1 VAFCFGFWGSPS
13 RSSFFSPYS
22 GTDSTMAIP
31 ETPGRVGAGLG
42 VERAIPA
49 EASSSAVAWPAIIA
63 GAFVAVAVSLLLLAL
78 GSGIGLSSL
87 SMWSGSGASAT
98 TFTVGAAIW
107 LIIVQWLASGL
118 GGYLTGRL
126 RTKWVDLHTH
136 EVFFRDTAHGFLTW
150 AVASVIGVAVLGS
163 AVSSVIS
170 GSLHGAAGLA
180 SGVAQ
185 GASQAAS
192 QGIGQSSGDGTQSG
206 AGYYIDSLF
215 RSDHPSANASNGE
228 VRSEAG
234 RILAMGLR
242 NGDVPAA
249 DKTYLAQ
256 LVAARTGLSQADAQ
270 KRVDDVIAQEK
281 AAEEKARQA
290 ADKARKAASSL
301 AFFTFFSMLIGAFIA
316 SAAAAF
322 GGRQRDEY

>member
-1 VAFCFGFWGSPS
+1 
-13 RSSFFSPYS
+13 
-22 GTDSTMAIP
+22 MAIS
-31 ETPGRVGAGLG
+31 ETAGRAGMEFG
-42 VERAIPA
+42 GERAA
-49 EASSSAVAWPAIIA
+49 SMEASSSAVAWPAIIG
-63 GAFVAVAVSLLLLAL
+63 GAFVAIAVSVLLVAL
-78 GSGIGLSSL
+78 GSGIGLASVSP
-87 SMWSGSGASAT
+87 WSGSGASAT
-98 TFTVGAAIW
+98 TFTVATAIW
-107 LIIVQWLASGL
+107 LIVVQWLASGL

-126 RTKWVDLHTH
+126 RTKWVALHTH

-163 AVSSVIS
+163 AVSSVVS
-170 GSLHGAAGLA
+170 GGAHMAAGIV

-185 GASQAAS
+185 GASQGAS
-192 QGIGQSSGDGTQSG
+192 QSVGQSGGGAQGD

-215 RSDHPSANASNGE
+215 RSDHPDANASNGE
-228 VRSEAG
+228 VRAEAG
-234 RILAMGLR
+234 RILATGLR

-249 DKTYLAQ
+249 DKTYLTQ

-290 ADKARKAASSL
+290 ADAARKAAASL

-316 SAAAAF
+316 SAAAAL